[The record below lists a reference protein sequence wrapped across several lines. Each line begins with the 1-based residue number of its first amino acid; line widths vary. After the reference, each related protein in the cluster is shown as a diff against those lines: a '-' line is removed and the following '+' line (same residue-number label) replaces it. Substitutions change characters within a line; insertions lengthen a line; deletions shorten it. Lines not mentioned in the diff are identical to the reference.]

1 MRPNA
6 GREPRIDCEQAA
18 RARQEAA
25 ARPCFVIVNVMVLA
39 LGAAAWRAGLFAAV
53 PALGAEETA
62 MLAGLAAY
70 AAVGFAAAFRGRWET
85 ARHIANG
92 VPMWALGC
100 TGLGMLLAVD
110 GLRDLTPAA
119 MAEVFRNLAFAI
131 SPNIAGVVLMAWLRE
146 LIWWCGGEPT

>member
-1 MRPNA
+1 MRPKDGA
-6 GREPRIDCEQAA
+6 TQVLAPPQAVN
-18 RARQEAA
+18 
-25 ARPCFVIVNVMVLA
+25 ARPCFVVVNVMALA
-39 LGAAAWRAGLFAAV
+39 VGAAAWRAGLFAAV
-53 PALGAEETA
+53 PALGADETA

-70 AAVGFAAAFRGRWET
+70 ATVGFGAAFRGRWET

-110 GLRDLTPAA
+110 RLHALTPAA

-131 SPNIAGVVLMAWLRE
+131 APNIAGVVLMAWLRE

>member
-1 MRPNA
+1 MTAKIGSAQSATA
-6 GREPRIDCEQAA
+6 GKATDRW
-18 RARQEAA
+18 
-25 ARPCFVIVNVMVLA
+25 PCLVVVNVMVLA
-39 LGAAAWRAGLFAAV
+39 VGAAAWRTGLFAAV
-53 PALGAEETA
+53 PSLGADEAA

-70 AAVGFAAAFRGRWET
+70 AAFGFGAAFCGRWET

-110 GLRDLTPAA
+110 RLHALTPAA

-131 SPNIAGVVLMAWLRE
+131 APNIAGVMLMAWLRE
-146 LIWWCGGEPT
+146 LIWWCGGEQT